1 MEKLMSQE
9 LFFPVIET
17 ERLILRPLVTDDSDS
32 LLKIFSDAEV
42 MRYWNTAPWAT
53 IQDAIDFINESNDSM
68 QRQES
73 LILGVYLKSTG
84 ELAGKCML
92 FSYDKESKRAE
103 IGFGLGRDYWGKG
116 YIGEAGEALIQYGFS
131 SLGLRRIEAEIDPEN
146 ESSAKALEKLRFSQE
161 GLLRQRWEIN
171 GVVSDSALYGRL
183 ESDDS
188 PNQHNQAMHAT
199 SA

>member
-1 MEKLMSQE
+1 MSQE

-17 ERLILRPLVTDDSDS
+17 ERLILRPLVIDDSDS
-32 LLKIFSDAEV
+32 LLKIFSDPEV

-53 IQDAIDFINESNDSM
+53 VQDSLDFIDESNGLM

-73 LILGVYLKSTG
+73 LILGVYLKPTC

-116 YIGEAGEALIQYGFS
+116 YINEAGEALIQYGFN
-131 SLGLRRIEAEIDPEN
+131 SLGLRRIEAEIDPN
-146 ESSAKALEKLRFSQE
+146 NQSSAKALEKLSFSRE
-161 GLLRQRWEIN
+161 GLLRQRWEVN
-171 GVVSDSALYGRL
+171 GIVSDSAMYGRL
-183 ESDDS
+183 VSDR
-188 PNQHNQAMHAT
+188 PVQHN
-199 SA
+199 